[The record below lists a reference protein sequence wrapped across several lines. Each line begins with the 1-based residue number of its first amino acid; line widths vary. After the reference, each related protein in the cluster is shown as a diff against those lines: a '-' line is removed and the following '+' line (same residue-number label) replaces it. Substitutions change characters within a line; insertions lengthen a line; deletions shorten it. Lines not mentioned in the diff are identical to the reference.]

1 MKLYGTAEAAEY
13 VGLSLSAF
21 KYHIHIAKTIK
32 PFQKIG
38 HSLAFTQDQLDEFQ
52 IARRPQGRPKKGHNR
67 NEPAA

>member
-1 MKLYGTAEAAEY
+1 MKLFSTTKAAEY

-21 KYHIHIAKTIK
+21 KYHIHIAKTIE

-52 IARRPQGRPKKGHNR
+52 ANRRPQGRPSTKGQD
-67 NEPAA
+67 NESA